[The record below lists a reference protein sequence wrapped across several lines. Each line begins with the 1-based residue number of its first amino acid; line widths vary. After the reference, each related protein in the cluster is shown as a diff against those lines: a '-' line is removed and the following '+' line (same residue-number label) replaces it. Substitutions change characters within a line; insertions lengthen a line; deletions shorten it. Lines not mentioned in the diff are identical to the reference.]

1 MEAGPALTGEASFL
15 MRAIEVFVSGR
26 VQAVGFRAFTRRNA
40 VMLGV
45 RGYVENME
53 DGRVHAVLEGDDHQ
67 VEKLLELVR
76 QGPRM
81 SEVRDVRVKDVDPS
95 GYRGFDVR

>member
-1 MEAGPALTGEASFL
+1 MKT
-15 MRAIEVFVSGR
+15 IDITVSGR

-45 RGYVENME
+45 RGYVENLD
-53 DGRVHAVLEGDDHQ
+53 DGRVHAILEGDDHQ
-67 VEKLLELVR
+67 VEKLIELVR

-81 SEVRDVRVKDVDPS
+81 SQVRDVRVKPADRV
-95 GYRGFDVR
+95 GFANFDVR

>member
-1 MEAGPALTGEASFL
+1 MK
-15 MRAIEVFVSGR
+15 AIDVIVSGR

-45 RGYVENME
+45 RGYVENLD
-53 DGRVHAVLEGDDHQ
+53 DGRVHAVFEGDEHQ
-67 VEKLLELVR
+67 VEKLIELVR

-81 SEVRDVRVKDVDPS
+81 SQVRDVRVKPVEKK
-95 GYRGFDVR
+95 GYGGFDVR

>member
-1 MEAGPALTGEASFL
+1 MKT
-15 MRAIEVFVSGR
+15 IDITVSGR

-45 RGYVENME
+45 RGYVENLD
-53 DGRVHAVLEGDDHQ
+53 DGRVHAILEGEDQQ
-67 VEKLLELVR
+67 VEKLIELVR

-81 SEVRDVRVKDVDPS
+81 SQVRDIRVKLSDRV
-95 GYRGFDVR
+95 GFTNFDVR

>member
-1 MEAGPALTGEASFL
+1 MDRALYPSFF
-15 MRAIEVFVSGR
+15 MKAIDVIVSGR
-26 VQAVGFRAFTRRNA
+26 VQMVGFRAFTRRNA

-45 RGYVENME
+45 RGYVENLD
-53 DGRVHAVLEGDDHQ
+53 DGRVHAVFEGEDYQ

-81 SEVRDVRVKDVDPS
+81 SQVREVKVWTVERA
-95 GYRGFDVR
+95 GYKGFDVR

>member
-1 MEAGPALTGEASFL
+1 MK
-15 MRAIEVFVSGR
+15 AIDVVVSGR

-45 RGYVENME
+45 HGYVENLE
-53 DGRVHAVLEGDDHQ
+53 DGRVHAVFEGEDYQ

-76 QGPRM
+76 HGPRM
-81 SEVRDVRVKDVDPS
+81 SEVREVKVTPAGHAGHQGFEVR
-95 GYRGFDVR
+95 

>member
-1 MEAGPALTGEASFL
+1 MK
-15 MRAIEVFVSGR
+15 AIDVIVSGR

-45 RGYVENME
+45 RGYVENLE

-81 SEVRDVRVKDVDPS
+81 SQVREVRVKPAEKA
-95 GYRGFDVR
+95 GYGGFGVR

>member
-1 MEAGPALTGEASFL
+1 MK
-15 MRAIEVFVSGR
+15 AIEVVVSGR

-45 RGYVENME
+45 RGYVENLS
-53 DGRVHAVLEGDDHQ
+53 DGRVHAVFEGEDYQ

-76 QGPRM
+76 HGPSM
-81 SEVRDVRVKDVDPS
+81 SQVRDVKVKAVEMAGHKAFS
-95 GYRGFDVR
+95 VR